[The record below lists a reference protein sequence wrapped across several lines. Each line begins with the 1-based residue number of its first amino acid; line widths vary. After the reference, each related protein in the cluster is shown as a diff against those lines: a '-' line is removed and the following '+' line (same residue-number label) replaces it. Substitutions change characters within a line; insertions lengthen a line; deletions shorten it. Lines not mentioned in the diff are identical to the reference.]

1 VLPST
6 HFPNLTDLREA
17 LVTETAQAGASVEG
31 IPSVVNLT
39 QSALLDTGGY
49 EFLVA
54 AWGRSVKDTTLEAAA
69 RYADRLIATL
79 SVT

>member
-1 VLPST
+1 MLPST
-6 HFPNLTDLREA
+6 QFPNLTDLREA

-31 IPSVVNLT
+31 
-39 QSALLDTGGY
+39 A
-49 EFLVA
+49 
-54 AWGRSVKDTTLEAAA
+54 LEAAA

>member
-1 VLPST
+1 MILAESGRSSAGGARGSLGAYAQEYCVLPST
-6 HFPNLTDLREA
+6 QFPNLTDLREA

-31 IPSVVNLT
+31 V
-39 QSALLDTGGY
+39 
-49 EFLVA
+49 
-54 AWGRSVKDTTLEAAA
+54 LEAAA